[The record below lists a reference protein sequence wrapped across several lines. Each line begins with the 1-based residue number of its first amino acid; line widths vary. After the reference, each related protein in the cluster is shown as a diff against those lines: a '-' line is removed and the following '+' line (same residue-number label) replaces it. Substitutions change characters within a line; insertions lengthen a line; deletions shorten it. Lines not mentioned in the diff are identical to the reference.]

1 MRNGN
6 VAADHIILMAY
17 DDIASS
23 NMNPFPGQIF
33 NKPTPKGVA
42 GYDVYAGCEIA
53 YSGDDV
59 TAENFYAV
67 LTGDSAS
74 VPKGKPVLGSTA
86 DDEVFVYFTDHGG
99 TGLIAM
105 PVGDYVYYDEL
116 NATLTTMHDKG
127 LYSKLVFYLEACE
140 AGSMFDGVL
149 SPALGIA
156 VTTAS
161 NADESSWG
169 TYCGTDATV
178 DGVDVGSCL
187 GDLYSVSWM
196 EDSDDLDQVCGEGLL
211 AQFLRVK
218 VETNLSHVTPFG
230 DTSFARDT
238 LCAYQAADCDATCD
252 GARAPARAPP
262 APRSAAGSVDS
273 RDATLHYLTS
283 AYLLRGGSADAVAAE
298 VRARDRADA
307 TNAAIVAALAGGEGV
322 ADTGRAHDA
331 ACLRAAVTGVEAHC
345 GRYSDYGL
353 KHVRT
358 LNNLCNAGF
367 SGAQIEEAAEAACA

>member
-1 MRNGN
+1 M
-6 VAADHIILMAY
+6 
-17 DDIASS
+17 
-23 NMNPFPGQIF
+23 
-33 NKPTPKGVA
+33 
-42 GYDVYAGCEIA
+42 
-53 YSGDDV
+53 
-59 TAENFYAV
+59 
-67 LTGDSAS
+67 
-74 VPKGKPVLGSTA
+74 LGSTA

-169 TYCGTDATV
+169 TYCGTDAMV

-230 DTSFARDT
+230 DTSRARHALRVPGGRLRRDVRRR
-238 LCAYQAADCDATCD
+238 
-252 GARAPARAPP
+252 ARATRARRAL
-262 APRSAAGSVDS
+262 ARSAAGDGRLAR
-273 RDATLHYLTS
+273 RDAPLPHA

-298 VRARDRADA
+298 VRARDQADA

-331 ACLRAAVTGVEAHC
+331 RVPARRRHGRRGALRPLLGLRAQARAHAQQPLQRGLL
-345 GRYSDYGL
+345 GRADRRGRRGRVRVSFAHERGRFLAGGFVRSDGDA
-353 KHVRT
+353 H
-358 LNNLCNAGF
+358 APPW
-367 SGAQIEEAAEAACA
+367 

>member
-33 NKPTPKGVA
+33 NKPTPEGVE

-67 LTGDSAS
+67 LTGDASS
-74 VPKGKPVLGSTA
+74 VPDGKPVLGSTT

-116 NATLTTMHDKG
+116 NATLTSMHDKG

-149 SPALGIA
+149 SPELGIVA
-156 VTTAS
+156 TTAS
-161 NADESSWG
+161 NAPIPE
-169 TYCGTDATV
+169 
-178 DGVDVGSCL
+178 
-187 GDLYSVSWM
+187 
-196 EDSDDLDQVCGEGLL
+196 
-211 AQFLRVK
+211 
-218 VETNLSHVTPFG
+218 
-230 DTSFARDT
+230 
-238 LCAYQAADCDATCD
+238 
-252 GARAPARAPP
+252 
-262 APRSAAGSVDS
+262 RSAS
-273 RDATLHYLTS
+273 RAS
-283 AYLLRGGSADAVAAE
+283 
-298 VRARDRADA
+298 
-307 TNAAIVAALAGGEGV
+307 
-322 ADTGRAHDA
+322 
-331 ACLRAAVTGVEAHC
+331 
-345 GRYSDYGL
+345 
-353 KHVRT
+353 
-358 LNNLCNAGF
+358 
-367 SGAQIEEAAEAACA
+367 AACASRCSSSASKAARAALDFCDLPESLLRSASSRFSRVHAPSAAVRMRAHISPSSSMAASSLPGGLTMSGLRESTSVESASAKAS

>member
-59 TAENFYAV
+59 TAENFYSV
-67 LTGDSAS
+67 LTGDASS
-74 VPKGKPVLGSTA
+74 VPDGKPVLGSTT
-86 DDEVFVYFTDHGG
+86 DDEVFIYFTDHGG

-116 NATLTTMHDKG
+116 NATLTSMHDKG

-149 SPALGIA
+149 SPELGIVA
-156 VTTAS
+156 TTAS
-161 NADESSWG
+161 NAEESSWG
-169 TYCGTDATV
+169 TYCGTDAMV
-178 DGVDVGSCL
+178 NGVDIGSCL

-196 EDSDDLDQVCGEGLL
+196 EDSDDLDQVCGESLL

-218 VETNLSHVTPFG
+218 VETNLSHTTPFG

-238 LCAYQAADCDATCD
+238 LCAYQAADCDATCA
-252 GARAPARAPP
+252 GASAPARAH
-262 APRSAAGSVDS
+262 
-273 RDATLHYLTS
+273 TL
-283 AYLLRGGSADAVAAE
+283 ARG
-298 VRARDRADA
+298 R
-307 TNAAIVAALAGGEGV
+307 
-322 ADTGRAHDA
+322 
-331 ACLRAAVTGVEAHC
+331 
-345 GRYSDYGL
+345 
-353 KHVRT
+353 
-358 LNNLCNAGF
+358 
-367 SGAQIEEAAEAACA
+367 